1 QNLVQSH
8 ELIRRIR
15 AGRIYHAECFVCS
28 KCKRTLQDDDITS
41 LLKTDGAT
49 LNDLDCICQ
58 TCINP
63 NKSSDETS
71 LLPNGDENKTK
82 DNEISNK
89 INGKAS
95 PTTDLQEEKPSINGT
110 TAVNN
115 HTDEQQ
121 SMDVDEP
128 PPPPPLP
135 SLSTIKSSVSP
146 AKEHSPPPV
155 TPPPPPPP
163 AKTTGRQSKVRQ
175 STSSNGSKRS
185 PVKSKTTPVSRQKQT
200 TAN

>member
-110 TAVNN
+110 TVVNN

-128 PPPPPLP
+128 PPPPPPPLP
-135 SLSTIKSSVSP
+135 SLSTIKPSVST

-155 TPPPPPPP
+155 TPPPP